1 MTARPTGGVPLG
13 ALLRSTGWADVVHLA
28 GEVDAAVLAGSA
40 VVRGPADPLPDVPG
54 SLVVVLGS
62 ADRSDWRIDSLVNR
76 AHSARAAAVMLDG
89 HDRLRRSTEVLAQR
103 LALPVLGALN
113 PVAAHEFLTRTLREP
128 ASVTAEL
135 VLRAAAAGHRAGED
149 VDSVLARLAEALR
162 RPVGLVTANAEVT
175 AGALALS
182 ADEQAALGEGLSATA
197 AQVPAPVAIDVPG
210 SDALVAHPVAAT
222 GVTTWL
228 ASRTPSGLTAERQAV
243 EAALRIGA
251 VWVEQRLA
259 LLRLTLER
267 SARRRTSLLGELLQ
281 GEPGPGTLR
290 RALDIGWR
298 LDGWHTG
305 VRIGVSPDVDVA
317 GRRGDVVAAFEEEG
331 LHPVVVEQGDGW
343 SAWLTADSAP
353 TAQQVQ
359 DVASRVR
366 RVQRRLVG
374 SLDPYVGVGRVHA
387 GAAAIATTLAEAGD
401 ASRLAQSRVTSER
414 FVHVDRL
421 GLAQLLLA
429 WTRTDTFQPAARK
442 LLEPLRAQ
450 PGDLVQT
457 LATFLDTES
466 SVAHAADILGVHRN
480 TVAARV
486 ARIRDMLG
494 VDLDDPDE
502 RLALHLA
509 CRTELMLRRRDWAR

>member
-1 MTARPTGGVPLG
+1 MSARPVGGVPIS
-13 ALLRSTGWADVVHLA
+13 ALLRSTGWADVVQLA
-28 GEVDAAVLAGSA
+28 GEAVTAELAGSV
-40 VVRGPADPLPDVPG
+40 VVRRPTDPLPDVPG
-54 SLVVVLGS
+54 SLVVVLDS

-76 AHSARAAAVMLDG
+76 ARSAGAAAVMLDG

-103 LALPVLGALN
+103 LAIPVLGALDSL
-113 PVAAHEFLTRTLREP
+113 AAHEFVARTLREP
-128 ASVTAEL
+128 DTVAADL
-135 VLRAAAAGHRAGED
+135 VLAAAAAGQRAGDD
-149 VDSVLARLAEALR
+149 VDSVLDRLADALG
-162 RPVGLVTANAEVT
+162 RPVGLVTATAEVT
-175 AGALALS
+175 AGTLTVSAEEQPALAKSLS
-182 ADEQAALGEGLSATA
+182 AMP
-197 AQVPAPVAIDVPG
+197 AQVPASVVIDVPG
-210 SDALVAHPVAAT
+210 ANAMVAHPVAAAGAT
-222 GVTTWL
+222 SWL
-228 ASRTPSGLTAERQAV
+228 VSRTPAGLTAERRAV

-259 LLRLTLER
+259 MLRLTLER

-298 LDGWHTG
+298 VEGWHTG
-305 VRIGVSPDVDVA
+305 VRLGVSPEVDVA
-317 GRRGDVVAAFEEEG
+317 GRRADVVAAFEEEG
-331 LHPVVVEQGDGW
+331 LQPVVVEQGDGW

-359 DVASRVR
+359 DVALRVR

-387 GAAAIATTLAEAGD
+387 GAGGIAMTLAEATD
-401 ASRLAQSRVTSER
+401 AARLAQSRVTRER

-457 LATFLDTES
+457 LATFLDAES
-466 SVAHAADILGVHRN
+466 SVARTADVLGVHRN
-480 TVAARV
+480 TVAARITRV
-486 ARIRDMLG
+486 RDVLG

-509 CRTELMLRRRDWAR
+509 CRTELMLQRRDWVG